1 LIKDCNL
8 DIIWFAAS
16 TKSII
21 SNTWPIVSDHGG
33 EDNNARPFNMQ
44 SFCVFLKKR
53 EAKIREV
60 NKNLLNGVR
69 YLVKDNTE

>member
-1 LIKDCNL
+1 M
-8 DIIWFAAS
+8 
-16 TKSII
+16 
-21 SNTWPIVSDHGG
+21 VSDHGG

-60 NKNLLNGVR
+60 NKNLLNDVR